1 MAHAEH
7 SVVVARPAEV
17 VYAFLLDGANNPL
30 WRPPVLGIARVPG
43 TPDGVGARYAQQLK
57 GPGGRAIAGDYE
69 ITRAQPSTAIAF
81 KVTAGPARPTGEY
94 ILQPEGAG
102 TRVRFVLD
110 FQPTGLARVMDGMI
124 ERTMR
129 NEVGLLANLKAYLE
143 SQPA

>member
-1 MAHAEH
+1 MAHAENT
-7 SVVVARPAEV
+7 VVIARPPEV
-17 VYAFLLDGANNPL
+17 VYAFLLEGANNPH

-57 GPGGRAIAGDYE
+57 GPGGRTIAGDYE
-69 ITRAQPSTAIAF
+69 ITRAEPNTEIAF

-94 ILQPEGAG
+94 ALQPEGAG

-110 FQPTGLARVMDGMI
+110 YQPTGLARLMDGMI

-129 NEVGLLANLKAYLE
+129 TEVGLLTSLKAYLE